1 MLRKKSLT
9 ELVDK
14 KLEMKVLE
22 NKKMLVIKNSWSFGN
37 YGIDV
42 IGIGNSNGTG
52 CHWIVNFRI
61 EKLQF
66 NIKIGNTLDYS

>member
-22 NKKMLVIKNSWSFGN
+22 NKKMLVIKNSRSFGN

-52 CHWIVNFRI
+52 CH
-61 EKLQF
+61 
-66 NIKIGNTLDYS
+66 